1 MGLDIDRFLC
11 EVNEGLLCCICK
23 DVLEEPLQAPC
34 EHAFCRQCIQG
45 WLVNECTCPEDR
57 QTLFLSDLRPLFR
70 YMRND
75 LARLRLRCQ
84 YFHLGC
90 QKICTMDGLR
100 SHETNC
106 DHASVICPHAEC
118 ALTMTRRELEEH
130 VLLCHVRCGATSQ
143 SALDRQGANGSL
155 STSSQECP
163 LGCGALLLSSRD
175 QELHNCVAELRTTIE
190 VLRAELLCQADD
202 QRREMNARLDS
213 QRAHMVQREAALKNQ
228 IEALKTELG
237 QLSEQLKRILE
248 LEANR
253 GMELDRLAT
262 ERAEL
267 KTMLEEIQQR
277 QADEGACPPCACS
290 GKSRV
295 TNV

>member
-1 MGLDIDRFLC
+1 MDIDRFLG

-23 DVLEEPLQAPC
+23 DVLEDPLQAPC

-90 QKICTMDGLR
+90 QNICTMDSLR
-100 SHETNC
+100 NHETNC
-106 DHASVICPHAEC
+106 DHASVTCPHAEC

-130 VLLCHVRCGATSQ
+130 VLLCHVRCPSISQDLTS
-143 SALDRQGANGSL
+143 ANGTMSV
-155 STSSQECP
+155 SSQECP

-190 VLRAELLCQADD
+190 VLRAELLCQVDD

-237 QLSEQLKRILE
+237 QLSEQMKRLLDLEASRGLE
-248 LEANR
+248 LSRMAAER
-253 GMELDRLAT
+253 EELR
-262 ERAEL
+262 
-267 KTMLEEIQQR
+267 TMLAKIQQK
-277 QADEGACPPCACS
+277 QIDKGSCATCS
-290 GKSRV
+290 CTGKSRV

>member
-45 WLVNECTCPEDR
+45 WLINECTCPEDR

-84 YFHLGC
+84 YFDLGC
-90 QKICTMDGLR
+90 QLVCTMDSLR
-100 SHETNC
+100 SHESTC
-106 DHASVICPHAEC
+106 DHATVTCPHADC

-130 VLLCHVRCGATSQ
+130 VLLCHVRRSGGPQ
-143 SALDRQGANGSL
+143 DRPSANA
-155 STSSQECP
+155 SSPSSEECP
-163 LGCGALLLSSRD
+163 MGCGSLLLSSRD
-175 QELHNCVAELRTTIE
+175 KESHNCIAELRTTIE
-190 VLRAELLCQADD
+190 VLRAELMCQVDD
-202 QRREMNARLDS
+202 QRREMSARLDS

-228 IEALKTELG
+228 IEALKTEMG
-237 QLSEQLKRILE
+237 QLSEQLKRLME
-248 LEANR
+248 LEAGR
-253 GMELDRLAT
+253 GRELDRLTA

-267 KTMLEEIQQR
+267 KAILNQIQQR
-277 QADEGACPPCACS
+277 QAEDGVCPNCSCS